1 MDCRLPG
8 SSIHGIFQARVLEW
22 VAIYFSRRSSQPR
35 DPTQVS
41 RIAGRS
47 FTIWA
52 TREARSC
59 VYGIFPR
66 QEYWSGLPFPSP
78 STPPKKK
85 DIYQMLNS
93 KREELRK
100 IYGIFHSFN
109 FTAFLIITSDQ
120 RLQIKIFPFET
131 NHSQYKV

>member
-1 MDCRLPG
+1 MDCSLPG
-8 SSIHGIFQARVLEW
+8 SSIHGIFQSRVLEW
-22 VAIYFSRRSSQPR
+22 VAISFSRRSSQPR
-35 DPTQVS
+35 DPTHVS
-41 RIAGRS
+41 RTAGRS

-52 TREARSC
+52 TREARSS

-66 QEYWSGLPFPSP
+66 QEYWSGLPFLSP

-85 DIYQMLNS
+85 NIYQMLNS

-120 RLQIKIFPFET
+120 RLQINKDISIW
-131 NHSQYKV
+131 N

>member
-1 MDCRLPG
+1 
-8 SSIHGIFQARVLEW
+8 
-22 VAIYFSRRSSQPR
+22 
-35 DPTQVS
+35 
-41 RIAGRS
+41 
-47 FTIWA
+47 
-52 TREARSC
+52 
-59 VYGIFPR
+59 
-66 QEYWSGLPFPSP
+66 
-78 STPPKKK
+78 
-85 DIYQMLNS
+85 MLNS

>member
-52 TREARSC
+52 TREARSS

>member
-52 TREARSC
+52 TREARSS

-93 KREELRK
+93 KREELRT